1 MNRVGVDPGVPR
13 MFEQLSGFFAFLRTR
28 GLRVG
33 VGAEL
38 DLGHALEVVGVLDR
52 GRFREA
58 GRATLVK
65 SPQDLAL
72 FDEAFDLY
80 WSGRRTEGTG
90 IAPARPEVPA
100 SPPADR
106 GASPAARPRAPALLL
121 DRSGTVRVGIYSPDA
136 PPAGHPF
143 AVVDPRRLVALRAG
157 ARRFRRAVATLPGRR
172 LEASRIG
179 RFDFRGTLRHT
190 FRYGGEIV
198 EIHRRRRKRLRSEI
212 VVLWDVS
219 GSMREHDDA
228 LLALVYTLHRVSR
241 RTRVFGF
248 STGLEEITGHLAGR
262 PYPAAARDAS
272 RVLGPAGGGTRIGRC
287 LAEFRRRYG
296 RLVHSRTTVLVVSD
310 GWDLGDPD
318 ALDRELDWLHR
329 QCHRFVWVNPYAA
342 DPEYRPETAA
352 MRRALPYID
361 ALLAPNDFAVRGPLS
376 VRARAER

>member
-1 MNRVGVDPGVPR
+1 

-72 FDEAFDLY
+72 FDEAFDVY
-80 WSGRRTEGTG
+80 WSGRRTERTG

-106 GASPAARPRAPALLL
+106 GATSAARPRAPAPVL

-157 ARRFRRAVATLPGRR
+157 VRRFRRAVATLPGRR

-262 PYPAAARDAS
+262 PYPVAARDAS

-310 GWDLGDPD
+310 GWDLGDPV
-318 ALDRELDWLHR
+318 ALGRELEYYDQPVVR
-329 QCHRFVWVNPYAA
+329 KVVNESAA
-342 DPEYRPETAA
+342 TDYRWS
-352 MRRALPYID
+352 
-361 ALLAPNDFAVRGPLS
+361 S
-376 VRARAER
+376 VIEGITKSVPFLMKQGRVEQ